1 MPSYA
6 CIPVA
11 CQDLGKKRGFEN
23 GERKRAHFAYAHVR
37 TTNKPV
43 VYVVYTAE
51 NTEQIYYSR
60 NAEMLNRC
68 ASLCWIQI
76 QVDLNIANPVP
87 EKRGRIYCMLYKRR
101 ERVLPLVSTYWS
113 KGRREG

>member
-1 MPSYA
+1 MPLYLWRVK
-6 CIPVA
+6 I
-11 CQDLGKKRGFEN
+11 DLGKKRGFEN
-23 GERKRAHFAYAHVR
+23 GERKRDHFAYTHVR

-51 NTEQIYYSR
+51 NAKQIYYKR

-68 ASLCWIQI
+68 ASLCYNI

-87 EKRGRIYCMLYKRR
+87 EKRGRIYCMLYKRI
-101 ERVLPLVSTYWS
+101 ERVLPLVSTYWG
-113 KGRREG
+113 KGRRES